1 MRILVLNCGSSSL
14 KFTLFDM
21 PTGEEIASGLV
32 DRLRQPEV
40 AAQWKSSGREQ
51 QESVSVTDHE
61 TAVAW
66 VARNVILKSEG
77 LPVAGVGH
85 RIVHGGDTYG
95 DSIVITETVEANI
108 DGLSALAPLHN
119 PTHLEGIR
127 AARNAFPG
135 IPQVAVFDTAFH
147 QTLAPHAYRFPIPSS
162 LYDSHRIRRYGF
174 HGTSHRFVSER
185 AAALLGVES
194 FTGVTCHLG
203 NGSSLAA
210 ISLGLS
216 VDTSMGL
223 TPLGGIPMGTRSGD
237 LDPAVVLYLQ
247 TQLGYTPDRV
257 ENLLNKESGLLGL
270 SGISN
275 DLREIETA
283 AEEGNE
289 SAALALNLFAYQVAK
304 AIGGYLSI
312 LEKPVGIVFT
322 GGIGENASEMRSR
335 IIDRMKGLSISLD
348 EAKNIDV
355 AGKETDI
362 SGKESDLKILVIPTQ
377 EELAIARDTYELIE
391 RDE

>member
-1 MRILVLNCGSSSL
+1 
-14 KFTLFDM
+14 M

-147 QTLAPHAYRFPIPSS
+147 QTLAPLAYRFPIPSS